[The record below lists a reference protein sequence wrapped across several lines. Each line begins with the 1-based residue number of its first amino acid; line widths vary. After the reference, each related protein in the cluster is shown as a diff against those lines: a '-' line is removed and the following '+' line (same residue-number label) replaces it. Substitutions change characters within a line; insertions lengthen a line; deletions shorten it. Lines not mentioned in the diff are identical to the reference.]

1 MTCCELS
8 KAGASGAERERGK
21 KRIFLGGEEH
31 TGKEGG
37 REKEIEWKGRRETEA
52 RAACRV

>member
-1 MTCCELS
+1 MTCCKLS
-8 KAGASGAERERGK
+8 KARASGAERERGK

-31 TGKEGG
+31 TGKEGE
-37 REKEIEWKGRRETEA
+37 REKEIERKGRRETEA

>member
-1 MTCCELS
+1 LTCCELS

-31 TGKEGG
+31 TGKEGE
-37 REKEIEWKGRRETEA
+37 REKEKERKGGRETDA